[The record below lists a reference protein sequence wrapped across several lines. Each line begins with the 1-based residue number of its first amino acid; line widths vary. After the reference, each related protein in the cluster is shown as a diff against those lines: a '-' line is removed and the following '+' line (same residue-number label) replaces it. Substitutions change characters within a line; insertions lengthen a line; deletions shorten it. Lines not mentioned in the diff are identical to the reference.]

1 MCLKSHERYLI
12 IGFIVAIIIFLVFY
26 PLNPPT
32 TPYNETMYT
41 SFLGLPLHD
50 GSIFIALLTGLG
62 TILVTLYSTNRS
74 YKAMKLSLLPDN
86 ATNLLIDLEFA
97 FNEYKDPF
105 VLLTVILKYWKDN
118 QKVFKLLTP
127 KFYKEFLKIISKYAF
142 DNNQENNTQ
151 NKNNDNNQE
160 NNTQNKNNDKKQ
172 EDYSNSNSDYIL
184 YALIAQITNIAFDND
199 ECNFS
204 FIKPE
209 LIKDKYD
216 IEKFGENLNSYK
228 TIKINTEELNNYIDS
243 IEGITT
249 KKLTRNEFKNISDEF
264 EKLLETLK
272 NEIKEY
278 D

>member
-1 MCLKSHERYLI
+1 MCLKSHERYLL
-12 IGFIVAIIIFLVFY
+12 IGLIAGIIIFLVFY

-41 SFLGLPLHD
+41 SFFGLPLHD

-74 YKAMKLSLLPDN
+74 YKAMKLSLLPNN
-86 ATNLLIDLEFA
+86 ATNLLIDLEFT

-105 VLLTVILKYWKDN
+105 VLLSEILKYWKDN

-127 KFYKEFLKIISKYAF
+127 KFYKEFLKIISKYTF
-142 DNNQENNTQ
+142 DNNQKNNTQ
-151 NKNNDNNQE
+151 NKNNDE
-160 NNTQNKNNDKKQ
+160 KQ
-172 EDYSNSNSDYIL
+172 EDYSNSNSNYIL

-209 LIKDKYD
+209 LIKDEED
-216 IEKFGENLNSYK
+216 IEISGEDLNNYK
-228 TIKINTEELNNYIDS
+228 TIQIKTDKLNNYIDS
-243 IEGITT
+243 IAGTNT
-249 KKLTRNEFKNISDEF
+249 RKLTKNEFKIISDEF